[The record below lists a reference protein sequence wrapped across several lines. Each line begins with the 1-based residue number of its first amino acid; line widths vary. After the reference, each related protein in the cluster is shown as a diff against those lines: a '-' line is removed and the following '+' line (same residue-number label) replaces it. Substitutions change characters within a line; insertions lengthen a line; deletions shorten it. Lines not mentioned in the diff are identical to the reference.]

1 MSRPQPDEF
10 FPVPWYPQENRPE
23 PLDIEE
29 AATSLFLSNG
39 AIPPA
44 AERLRVT
51 PARLQRAIRK
61 SPRLTRLIT
70 RLAEPDS
77 K

>member
-23 PLDIEE
+23 PIDIEE

-39 AIPPA
+39 AIPPPPNA
-44 AERLRVT
+44 SASL
-51 PARLQRAIRK
+51 P
-61 SPRLTRLIT
+61 
-70 RLAEPDS
+70 PD
-77 K
+77 